1 MTFMFS
7 ILFRNQKVGQTKEI
21 VILCVTMMKSAAF
34 RIVVQERNLP
44 AINFEFT
51 TVPV

>member
-1 MTFMFS
+1 MTFMIS
-7 ILFRNQKVGQTKEI
+7 ILFRNQIFGQTKEI
-21 VILCVTMMKSAAF
+21 VICVTMMKSAAL
-34 RIVVQERNLP
+34 RIVVQERNLL